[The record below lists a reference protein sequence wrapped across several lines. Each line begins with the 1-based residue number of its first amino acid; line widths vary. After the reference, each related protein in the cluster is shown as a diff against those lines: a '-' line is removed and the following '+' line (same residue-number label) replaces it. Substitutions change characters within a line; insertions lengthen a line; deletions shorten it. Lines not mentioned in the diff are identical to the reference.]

1 MMRVLDLT
9 HYVAGPFAT
18 LLLAETGAEVI
29 KIEPPG
35 TGDPLR
41 AADPIRFG
49 FLNRRKRSITLDL
62 KSRGGRALFR
72 RLAAGADAVIE
83 NYRPGTLGR
92 LGISFRGL
100 RRVNSRI
107 VLTSISNFGQAGP
120 RRDWTGSELVLQ
132 SMGGIVESTGAA
144 DGTPTRLA
152 GDQAAH
158 IAGINAATST
168 IAAVLGAWSGR
179 ERGVHIDIAIQEA
192 YSAHWVRHIQRY
204 IYSGH
209 EPVRGEGPQVP
220 QPFPDMARARDGYLY
235 LLALRTD
242 WETFAAFLGMD
253 GADIERG
260 LDQSVREAE
269 APDVEARYFD
279 VIAGRDREDWM
290 AAGVQHGY
298 TLAPIAE
305 ADEVLANRQFAAR
318 GFFKTAE
325 MDGGPVPCAG
335 LPFALAATP
344 ERGNRAPGLGED
356 SDQVCRTLL
365 GLSDDEIAGLRCAGA
380 I

>member
-9 HYVAGPFAT
+9 QYVAGPFAT
-18 LLLAETGAEVI
+18 LLLAEAGAEVI
-29 KIEPPG
+29 KIERPG

-41 AADPIRFG
+41 TADPIRFN
-49 FLNRRKRSITLDL
+49 FLNRRKRSLTLDL
-62 KSRGGRALFR
+62 KSRRGRALFR

-100 RRVNSRI
+100 RRINPGI
-107 VLTSISNFGQAGP
+107 VLTSISNFGRAGP
-120 RRDWTGSELVLQ
+120 RRDWEGSELVLQ
-132 SMGGIVESTGAA
+132 AMGGIVESTGARG
-144 DGTPTRLA
+144 GTPMRLA

-158 IAGINAATST
+158 IAGINAATT
-168 IAAVLGAWSGR
+168 TLAAVVGAWSGR

-235 LLALRTD
+235 LLALRTE

-253 GADIERG
+253 GADIERW
-260 LDQSVREAE
+260 LDPAVREAE

-290 AAGVQHGY
+290 AAAATHGY
-298 TLAPIAE
+298 TLAPVAE

-318 GFFKTAE
+318 GFFKTAQT
-325 MDGGPVPCAG
+325 DGGSLPCAG

-344 ERGNRAPGLGED
+344 GRPNRAPDLGED
-356 SDQVCRTLL
+356 TEEICRSQL
-365 GLSDDEIAGLRCAGA
+365 GLSDEQIARLRRDGV